1 MSRATS
7 ATIHTDALR
16 HNLQLIRRRAPGSK
30 VMAVVKADG
39 YGHGLERVARALQGA
54 DAFGVA
60 ALSDAERLRA
70 AGLSQR
76 IVLLSGP
83 DEPDDL
89 ALLRRLQVDAVIHH
103 SSQLQLLQADAGGAP
118 IRTWL
123 KLDTGMH
130 RLGFPAEDAALVHA
144 TLRALPGVDRDIV
157 LMTHFARSDEFD
169 SPATRAQIQ
178 RFDAATAGLGGE
190 HSLSNSAGVLGWPE
204 AHRDWVRPGGALYGL
219 SAVDGQTGQ
228 DLGLL
233 PAMTLSTRL
242 ISVKQIEAGAAI
254 GYGGTFVADRAMR
267 IGIAAIGY
275 GDGYPRHAG
284 TGSPI
289 LVGGELSRILGRV
302 SMDLIAVDL
311 STLPLAQVGTPVVA
325 WGRGLAVEQVAE
337 AAGTLGYELACGITR
352 RVRFIED

>member
-16 HNLQLIRRRAPGSK
+16 HNLQSIRRRAPGSK

-83 DEPDDL
+83 DELDDL

-103 SSQLQLLQADAGGAP
+103 PSQLALLDADPGGAP

-130 RLGFPAEDAALVHA
+130 RLGFPAADAPEIHRRLS
-144 TLRALPGVDRDIV
+144 RMPGVAGDIV
-157 LMTHFARSDEFD
+157 LMSHFARSDEFD
-169 SPATRAQIQ
+169 CDATREQVR
-178 RFDAATAGLGGE
+178 RFDAATSSLPGE

-204 AHRDWVRPGGALYGL
+204 AHRHWVRPGGALYGL
-219 SAVDGQTGQ
+219 SAVEGQTGL
-228 DLGLL
+228 DLGLE
-233 PAMTLSTRL
+233 PAMTLATRL
-242 ISVKQIEAGAAI
+242 ISVKHVESGAPI
-254 GYGGTFVADRAMR
+254 GYGGAYVAPHSMR
-267 IGIAAIGY
+267 VGIAAIGY

-284 TGSPI
+284 SGAPVW
-289 LVGGELSRILGRV
+289 VGGHLTRILGRV
-302 SMDLIAVDL
+302 SMDLMAVDL
-311 STLPLAQVGTPVVA
+311 SPLPEADVGTSVVA
-325 WGRGLAVEQVAE
+325 WGRGLPVETVA
-337 AAGTLGYELACGITR
+337 ASAGTLGYELACGITR